1 MTDNRTNDRK
11 TTDSKIVV
19 VDLDSG
25 ENIGS
30 LLNISISGLMLLSQS
45 PIELDKLYRL
55 EIQLTSKVNG
65 KSVLQVGADALWN
78 NALNGDQYFWTG
90 FQIIDISE
98 NDLTII
104 RQFLVDE

>member
-55 EIQLTSKVNG
+55 EIRLTSKING

-78 NALNGDQYFWTG
+78 NALSGDQYFWTG